1 MIFLVEALISPS
13 PLPFFSFPFSQ
24 KYKAQVQRINE
35 VGTINLPSVSK
46 SYYDRTGMAQ
56 SLEKQSSFP
65 SQLGYGSSYF
75 RSGGNTTQFAPNIL
89 PNHGP
94 YAGNFVNHDLRN
106 PNQYFGY
113 TGLSGNSNPY
123 QFTHTNGVQ
132 TQNNPNSYLST
143 ATNGFQ
149 TQTNSN
155 SYMSTATNGVQTQ
168 TNPNSYLS
176 TATNGVQAQIYPN
189 SYLSTAT
196 NGFQTQTNP
205 NSYLSTATY
214 GVQTQ
219 TNPNS
224 YLSSATNGVQT
235 KTNAEF
241 QRLNQIRE
249 ANNFPYDVSMNGN
262 EKGKQPL
269 EFENGSVQVSN
280 LDSQNLSYMNLDAP
294 YTYIS
299 EDMFQFSNVT
309 PELSQMLDFT
319 QELDALLSS
328 PNQNQFSMDY
338 TVTAKELECVPGQIT
353 SGDAN
358 IQGNFPADFTNE
370 SQQLEVTVGHVPQAS
385 SSVQNHSWQMTS
397 GDANIQGIFPTDFT
411 NELEATVG
419 HVPKASSSVQN
430 HSWQITSGDNIQGN
444 FPTDFNNGSQQL
456 EVTVGP
462 VPQASSS
469 VQNHSQTEYSDLL
482 KVLEEDAEEFNAFGS
497 EPDLGEVDRYCEWLR
512 NTMCGNTTGPEQLD
526 ERCNS

>member
-1 MIFLVEALISPS
+1 
-13 PLPFFSFPFSQ
+13 
-24 KYKAQVQRINE
+24 
-35 VGTINLPSVSK
+35 
-46 SYYDRTGMAQ
+46 MAQ

-106 PNQYFGY
+106 PNRYFGY

-149 TQTNSN
+149 
-155 SYMSTATNGVQTQ
+155 MQ

-176 TATNGVQAQIYPN
+176 TAI
-189 SYLSTAT
+189 
-196 NGFQTQTNP
+196 
-205 NSYLSTATY
+205 Y

-224 YLSSATNGVQT
+224 YQSSAINGVQT
-235 KTNAEF
+235 QTDAEF
-241 QRLNQIRE
+241 QRLSQIRE

-269 EFENGSVQVSN
+269 EFEDGSVQVSN

-294 YTYIS
+294 STYIS
-299 EDMFQFSNVT
+299 EDTFQFPNVT

-370 SQQLEVTVGHVPQAS
+370 SQQLEVGHVPRAS
-385 SSVQNHSWQMTS
+385 SSVQNHSWQITS

-419 HVPKASSSVQN
+419 HVPQASSSVQN
-430 HSWQITSGDNIQGN
+430 HSWQMTSGDNIQGN

-456 EVTVGP
+456 EITVGHFL
-462 VPQASSS
+462 QASSS
-469 VQNHSQTEYSDLL
+469 VQNHSQIEYSDLL
-482 KVLEEDAEEFNAFGS
+482 KVLEEDPEESNAFGS
-497 EPDLGEVDRYCEWLR
+497 EPDLGEVDRHCEWLR
-512 NTMCGNTTGPEQLD
+512 NTLCGNTTGPEQHD
-526 ERCNS
+526 ERCSS

>member
-1 MIFLVEALISPS
+1 M
-13 PLPFFSFPFSQ
+13 
-24 KYKAQVQRINE
+24 
-35 VGTINLPSVSK
+35 SK
-46 SYYDRTGMAQ
+46 SHYDRTGMAQ

-75 RSGGNTTQFAPNIL
+75 RSGGNTTQFSPNIL

-106 PNQYFGY
+106 PNRYFGY

-149 TQTNSN
+149 
-155 SYMSTATNGVQTQ
+155 MQ

-176 TATNGVQAQIYPN
+176 TAI
-189 SYLSTAT
+189 
-196 NGFQTQTNP
+196 
-205 NSYLSTATY
+205 Y

-224 YLSSATNGVQT
+224 CQSSAINGVQT
-235 KTNAEF
+235 QTDAEF
-241 QRLNQIRE
+241 QRLSQIRE

-269 EFENGSVQVSN
+269 EFEDGSVQVSN

-294 YTYIS
+294 STYIS
-299 EDMFQFSNVT
+299 EDTFQFPNVT

-370 SQQLEVTVGHVPQAS
+370 SQQLEVGHVPR
-385 SSVQNHSWQMTS
+385 
-397 GDANIQGIFPTDFT
+397 
-411 NELEATVG
+411 
-419 HVPKASSSVQN
+419 ASSSVQN

-456 EVTVGP
+456 EITVGHFL
-462 VPQASSS
+462 QASSS
-469 VQNHSQTEYSDLL
+469 VQNHSQIEYSDLL
-482 KVLEEDAEEFNAFGS
+482 KVLEEDPEEFNAFGS
-497 EPDLGEVDRYCEWLR
+497 EPDLGEVDRHCEWLR